1 MEKLRI
7 KCNVAEITNY
17 GNAGGT
23 KIILMPVMGES
34 YDNKKLWENMPSGKI
49 ELHLTTDQPVFEL
62 NEYFVDFV
70 KV

>member
-17 GNAGGT
+17 GNAGGA
-23 KIILMPVMGES
+23 KIILMPVIGES
-34 YDNKKLWENMPSGKI
+34 QDNAKLWENTPSGKI

-62 NEYFVDFV
+62 GEYFVDFV
-70 KV
+70 KL